1 MKHFEDE
8 YKAYIDKNT
17 PDLWDRI
24 EKALPERQTA
34 ETEQAEPQVASKVI
48 RYKAVW
54 GIVSAAAGVCI
65 ILTAAE
71 VMNLRQK
78 SATEP
83 EALGN
88 TARIESASEPEA
100 VGDADET
107 ESAAEIEAFTGND
120 AQAYPEYDYSEE
132 MCMPYPEM
140 TEEADMGVQ
149 VGGAAED
156 YMMAEPENDTAHEEE
171 AYTSAVLPAESS
183 PYFSITEDNFYMIK
197 EDNPEWI
204 LNAED
209 YDLPLPA
216 DGEAVSVTIETM
228 TCPWDP
234 EKDLLFVGLRGQAD
248 QEVLVQLN
256 LNFDS
261 ENIAGFRCISG
272 EDPDE
277 VFLEKDVSRGS
288 KYAVLYEIEY
298 VQEETADISAESG
311 TEKIYNEVQT
321 SLTDSTLAEILID
334 AAAVK
339 NSRQSGDKT
348 DNVSKAAEAAA
359 SMPDIIMNKK

>member
-34 ETEQAEPQVASKVI
+34 ETEQAEPQVAASKVI

-54 GIVSAAAGVCI
+54 GIASAAAGICI

-78 SATEP
+78 STTEP
-83 EALGN
+83 EALGD
-88 TARIESASEPEA
+88 TAMIERAAEPEALGNADRIESAAEPEA
-100 VGDADET
+100 DAANEP
-107 ESAAEIEAFTGND
+107 EGVWSADLDNCEDSEIEEMF
-120 AQAYPEYDYSEE
+120 QAYPEYEYSEE
-132 MCMPYPEM
+132 MCLPYPEM
-140 TEEADMGVQ
+140 A
-149 VGGAAED
+149 
-156 YMMAEPENDTAHEEE
+156 EEE
-171 AYTSAVLPAESS
+171 MVAEAG
-183 PYFSITEDNFYMIK
+183 MA
-197 EDNPEWI
+197 
-204 LNAED
+204 AED

-277 VFLEKDVSRGS
+277 VLLKKDVSRGS

-298 VQEETADISAESG
+298 VQEETADIPAESG

-334 AAAVK
+334 VAAVK

>member
-34 ETEQAEPQVASKVI
+34 ETEQAEPQVAASKVI

-54 GIVSAAAGVCI
+54 GIASAAAGICI

-71 VMNLRQK
+71 VMNLRRK

-88 TARIESASEPEA
+88 TARIERAAEPEA

-107 ESAAEIEAFTGND
+107 ENAAEIEAFTGND
-120 AQAYPEYDYSEE
+120 AQAERAAEPEAVAANAREGVWSADLDNCEDSEIEEMFQAYPEYEYSEE
-132 MCMPYPEM
+132 MCLPYPEM
-140 TEEADMGVQ
+140 A
-149 VGGAAED
+149 
-156 YMMAEPENDTAHEEE
+156 EEE
-171 AYTSAVLPAESS
+171 MVAEAG
-183 PYFSITEDNFYMIK
+183 MA
-197 EDNPEWI
+197 
-204 LNAED
+204 AED

-277 VFLEKDVSRGS
+277 VLLKKDVSRGS

-298 VQEETADISAESG
+298 VQEETADIPAESG

-334 AAAVK
+334 VAAVK